1 MKKYLLLLASAA
13 LLFAGCAKEQIAASV
28 DDGES
33 VEVTVSAQLQNA
45 EQTKASWDNDG
56 NGAKVDHWIME
67 VYDAQGVLFDRQE
80 KTDQSGLTNS
90 FTVVLVKNQ
99 SYKFAFWADTKDSY
113 NTEDLRAVK
122 TMSRKAGKD
131 SRDAFFAEVDYTS
144 SKSETIT
151 AQLHRPFAQINIV
164 TLDLAKIYAQMTA
177 AGTIGDYAKFIP
189 SILKLAGETYNQFN
203 VLTGEVSDVQT
214 YELNLAS
221 SYADYSAHAAQ
232 TTIFMD
238 YGFASADKEIKDLVF
253 TFISNGV
260 EISYDFTNIPIQR
273 NYRTDIKGDLL
284 SNDTTWEVEIVPIEL
299 GTDVADYV
307 AAGSIEAANEALKN
321 GITNIQIEDPE
332 DYNTHVIFPEEVEG
346 EDINITLTGAA
357 GKTIY
362 FENEA
367 VTKAVETTDGPA
379 KLTIVTDVQNLNV
392 NCPNTALAI
401 NKMAGESNFPI
412 VKGAKSLSIEGV
424 TDAVLKTAATP
435 ISLPC
440 EADIKDIEIAL
451 DPANE
456 DLGGAINT
464 SKSSNFT
471 NVVFTGD
478 SKKILVL
485 GGEGTTM
492 NITGCTFANQGKGR
506 AIMGWGGSP
515 AINIEDCN
523 FDNTYPFNV
532 DGGTPVFTVTNST
545 LNGWTSYTGT
555 ASVSFEGCSF
565 GKSTSGYAYCRPY
578 SSTKFTQCDFS
589 SDFKLDFGADG
600 ITLTLEECTVGGTNP
615 VSKAILDAT
624 SPRTGNLIILN
635 NAAEKALSEA
645 AEGDTVTLTA
655 EDAAKD
661 VNIPANLPASV
672 TIASDITSKSTVS
685 KFEIPSGAQI
695 QNLTIKGFEPAL
707 QAGSD
712 NPFVHI
718 PADASFSMTVK
729 DVKAAGDGVKN
740 NWNTLVRVES
750 CDNADLASE
759 IVIDGVELDG
769 AKYLVYSPG
778 GSRAISLTVKNCNI
792 KNLTSWMVM
801 ANGSQFK
808 NVTIDNC
815 TIDNCSGLVKFVM
828 DSFTFTNNTLVGD
841 NKEDHSA
848 SKKCIDYRG
857 SNPTMTVSGNTS
869 NGVSCDEAILAKTF

>member
-1 MKKYLLLLASAA
+1 MKKTLLLLASAA

-113 NTEDLRAVK
+113 DTADLRAVK
-122 TMSRKAGKD
+122 TVSTVAGLD

-151 AQLHRPFAQINIV
+151 AKLYRPFAQINIV
-164 TLDLAKIYAQMTA
+164 TLDLKKIWDQMTA
-177 AGTIGDYAKFIP
+177 AGTTGDYAKFIP
-189 SILKLAGETYNQFN
+189 TDLKLTGETYNQFN
-203 VLTGEVSDVQT
+203 VLTGKVSDVKT
-214 YELNLAS
+214 STLSLAS
-221 SYADYSAHAAQ
+221 CYANYSAHAAK

-238 YGFASADKEIKDLVF
+238 YLFASTDKELKDLAF
-253 TFISNGV
+253 SFISNGV
-260 EISYDFTNIPIQR
+260 EIAYDFTNIPLQR
-273 NYRTDIKGDLL
+273 NYRTNIKGNLL
-284 SNDTTWEVEIVPIEL
+284 SNDATWEVDIIPDWIGEN
-299 GTDVADYV
+299 DVDYV
-307 AAGSIEAANEALKN
+307 AAGSIEAANKALKD
-321 GITNIQIEDPE
+321 GVTNIQIENPE
-332 DYNTHVIFPEEVEG
+332 DVDTHVIFPEEVEG
-346 EDINITLTGAA
+346 KDINITITGAA

-401 NKMAGESNFPI
+401 NKMAGESDFPV
-412 VKGAKSLSIEGV
+412 VKAKSLSITGVEG
-424 TDAVLKTAATP
+424 AVLKTGANGK
-435 ISLPC
+435 SLSC
-440 EADIKDIEIAL
+440 ESSLKNVEIKTDSANQGTDGAL
-451 DPANE
+451 NV
-456 DLGGAINT
+456 N
-464 SKSSNFT
+464 KSSSFENAT
-471 NVVFTGD
+471 FTGAA
-478 SKKILVL
+478 KYVLVL
-485 GGEGTTM
+485 GGQDTQMDVT
-492 NITGCTFANQGKGR
+492 NCNFANKGKGR
-506 AIMGWGGSP
+506 GIMVWGGSP
-515 AINIEDCN
+515 AININGCT

-532 DGGTPVFTVTNST
+532 DAGTPVFTVTNST
-545 LNGWTSYTGT
+545 LNGWTSYTTTAT
-555 ASVSFEGCSF
+555 ASFENCSF
-565 GKSTSGYAYCRPY
+565 GKSTSEYAYCRPY

-589 SDFKLDFGADG
+589 SDFKLDFGENG
-600 ITLTLEECTVGGTNP
+600 ITLTLEKCTVGETNP
-615 VSKAILDAT
+615 VTKAILDTT
-624 SPRTGNLIILN
+624 SPRTGNLVILN

-645 AEGDTVTLTA
+645 TEGDTVTLTA

-661 VNIPANLPASV
+661 VNIPANLPARV

-685 KFEIPSGAQI
+685 KFEIPAGAKI
-695 QNLTIKGFEPAL
+695 ENLTIKNFEPTL
-707 QAGSD
+707 QAGAS
-712 NPFVHI
+712 NSFVHV

-750 CDNADLASE
+750 CDNASLASE

-778 GSRAISLTVKNCNI
+778 GSRAISLTIKNCTI
-792 KNLTSWMVM
+792 KNLTSWMAM
-801 ANGSQFK
+801 ANGSQFQ

-815 TIDNCSGLVKFVM
+815 TIENCSGIVKLVM
-828 DSFTFTNNTLVGD
+828 NSFIFTNNTLVGD
-841 NKEDHSA
+841 NKEDHTA

-869 NGVSCDEAILAKTF
+869 NGVNCDDAILAKTF